1 MPVSGYFDGK
11 GEKVLRD
18 MIRRYG
24 EKKGRQVFYAT
35 AEAKGK
41 KPPKRREEMLREYA
55 RKRSG

>member
-24 EKKGRQVFYAT
+24 EKKGREVFYAT
-35 AEAKGK
+35 TNKKNK
-41 KPPKRREEMLREYA
+41 KPSKHREEMLREYA
-55 RKRSG
+55 RKQR